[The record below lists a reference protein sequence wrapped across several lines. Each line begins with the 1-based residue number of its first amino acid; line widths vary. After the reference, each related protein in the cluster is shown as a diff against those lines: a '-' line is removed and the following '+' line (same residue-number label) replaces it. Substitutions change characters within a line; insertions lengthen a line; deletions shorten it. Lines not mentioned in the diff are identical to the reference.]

1 MFGVKKYSFNPFYWL
16 SVCFGRMLRKSLHL
30 QRLHIQELFDRALPV
45 GDLIFDRWD
54 IAAFNGFGCGTTCYA
69 SVLVIGDVSV
79 GKNCWIGPNV
89 ILDGSGGLKI
99 GDNVHIS
106 AGSQLYTHDSIAN
119 AISGGSEQLEKAS
132 TVIGNRVYIG
142 PNSVIQ
148 KGVTI
153 GDSSVIGALSLV
165 NKSVP
170 EGGRY
175 LGTHLQE

>member
-1 MFGVKKYSFNPFYWL
+1 MKKYSINPIYWI
-16 SVCFGRMLRKSLHL
+16 SIWFSRMLRKSLHIR
-30 QRLHIQELFDRALPV
+30 RLRIQELFNRSLPT

-54 IAAFNGFGCGTTCYA
+54 VASFNGFGNGTTCYA

-89 ILDGSGGLKI
+89 ILDGSGGLKV

-119 AISGGSEQLEKAS
+119 AISVGSDQIQRES
-132 TVIGNRVYIG
+132 TLIGDGVYIG
-142 PNSVIQ
+142 PNSIIQ

-153 GDSSVIGALSLV
+153 GNSAIIGALSLV
-165 NKSVP
+165 NRNVP
-170 EGGRY
+170 EGGKF
-175 LGTHLQE
+175 LGIRLQE